1 MSDFDI
7 FNLFDKFI
15 NEQNKTDEEQIKQG
29 DIEKEIE
36 EDPRKLNA
44 PKSKKKSINQDI
56 DEKSEE
62 FIDSDEESRENEV
75 FDDSPPIAINISD
88 SYSFK
93 KLIDALNMFRA
104 SHSLTDPEIM
114 EELENYYERLD
125 KREKPILYVLVKG
138 LTQVT
143 SFDAKGKS
151 ANIPSDFG
159 LSVEKKGSTSSE
171 KAKSKKRK
179 VKASIESDD
188 VDNMSPIVVGEGKK
202 QSKEFIY
209 KILQENK

>member
-15 NEQNKTDEEQIKQG
+15 NEQNKTDKEKTKQ
-29 DIEKEIE
+29 DAIEKEIE

-62 FIDSDEESRENEV
+62 LIDSDEESRDDEV

-88 SYSFK
+88 SYNFK